1 LSTVV
6 LSVRI
11 GRELKEEVERL
22 GIDVR
27 SVVERALREEVLKKR
42 RERFRKILEKALKD
56 MDISVEEWVRVV
68 RESRRGRY

>member
-1 LSTVV
+1 VV

-42 RERFRKILEKALKD
+42 RERFRKVLEKALKD